1 MGYKDFNF
9 YDFLKDRFFVEWIK
23 SPNKESNSFWEE
35 WIKRNPEKEKEISK
49 ARAIILRL
57 KYTEEKVTNSE
68 SNEVLERIL
77 TKVQS
82 DTPTPARDIKE
93 NAHLNWRSIAASIL
107 ILGSVLLGFLLFEIS
122 NEKIAIDNKNP
133 EEWIERHA
141 PIGSKSTLRLP
152 DGTAIYLNAGS
163 TLKIPKK
170 FAADKRTVFL
180 EGEAFFEVAEDKDRP
195 FTIYSGSL
203 STTALGTS
211 FNVRAYPEEQKLS
224 VALVTGKVK
233 VVNFEI
239 DTFQIL
245 TSNEQL
251 IYNAE
256 ERGFIKKNFDTELVT
271 GWYQGILIFQDSDF
285 NEVVH
290 KLERWYGVSF
300 EIKKFPAFQKE
311 YRGKFD
317 NQSLDEVLQVMSF
330 TSGFSYEI
338 NDKNV
343 IIK

>member
-1 MGYKDFNF
+1 
-9 YDFLKDRFFVEWIK
+9 
-23 SPNKESNSFWEE
+23 
-35 WIKRNPEKEKEISK
+35 
-49 ARAIILRL
+49 
-57 KYTEEKVTNSE
+57 
-68 SNEVLERIL
+68 
-77 TKVQS
+77 
-82 DTPTPARDIKE
+82 
-93 NAHLNWRSIAASIL
+93 
-107 ILGSVLLGFLLFEIS
+107 
-122 NEKIAIDNKNP
+122 
-133 EEWIERHA
+133 
-141 PIGSKSTLRLP
+141 LP
-152 DGTAIYLNAGS
+152 DGSAIYLNSGS

-180 EGEAFFEVAEDKDRP
+180 EGEAFFEVTEDKSRP

-211 FNVRAYPEEQKLS
+211 FNVRAYPEEEKLS

-233 VVNFEI
+233 VVNAEI

-245 TSNEQL
+245 IPNEQIIFNTKEQEFKKQAFDIEL
-251 IYNAE
+251 I
-256 ERGFIKKNFDTELVT
+256 T
-271 GWYQGILIFQDSDF
+271 GWQKGLLIFQDSDF
-285 NEVVH
+285 DEVVE

-300 EIKKFPAFQKE
+300 DIQKYPIYQKE

-330 TSGFSYEI
+330 TSGFTYEI